1 MQEEGVNWHTS
12 AEPEMLFSL
21 FKKSIICFSAY
32 VLYFEQ
38 NSLEIPNSNKP
49 PRFYQYLYIQFP
61 KNGIAPLILI
71 FGHLAIYGMPNYF
84 CDFCHHSL

>member
-1 MQEEGVNWHTS
+1 MQEEGVNWHAST
-12 AEPEMLFSL
+12 EPEILFSL

-49 PRFYQYLYIQFP
+49 PRFYQYLYQFP
-61 KNGIAPLILI
+61 K
-71 FGHLAIYGMPNYF
+71 ME
-84 CDFCHHSL
+84 